1 MIVNSPICMLNHH
14 LIKTLPNMKMISTNI
29 LNNQFP
35 HLSMYIP
42 KRYGQSRIDPCPFC
56 KKDATTKNKQQVP
69 VCYAHKASILN
80 DLTCFCGD
88 YLELK
93 DGKFGIYF
101 VCTNCGN
108 INIKKALEMN
118 PELGKE
124 RKTEEKKESKPTIRK
139 TKPKEVTITSDD
151 VDVNYS

>member
-1 MIVNSPICMLNHH
+1 
-14 LIKTLPNMKMISTNI
+14 
-29 LNNQFP
+29 
-35 HLSMYIP
+35 MYIP
-42 KRYGQSRIDPCPFC
+42 KRYGQSKVDSCPFC
-56 KKDATTKNKQQVP
+56 RKDATTKNKQRVP
-69 VCYAHKASILN
+69 VCYAHKANILK

-101 VCTNCGN
+101 NCTNCGN
-108 INIKKALEMN
+108 INIKKALDMN

-124 RKTEEKKESKPTIRK
+124 PKKEKETESTPTINK
-139 TKPKEVTITSDD
+139 NKQNKKEITITSDE

>member
-1 MIVNSPICMLNHH
+1 
-14 LIKTLPNMKMISTNI
+14 
-29 LNNQFP
+29 
-35 HLSMYIP
+35 MYIP
-42 KRYGQSRIDPCPFC
+42 KKYGQSKTDLCPFC
-56 KKDATTKNKQQVP
+56 KKIATTKNKQQVP
-69 VCYAHKASILN
+69 VCYAHKTSILQ

-101 VCTNCGN
+101 NCTNCGN

-124 RKTEEKKESKPTIRK
+124 PKTKEKTINHTKPTIK
-139 TKPKEVTITSDD
+139 TKNKKKKEITITSDE
-151 VDVNYS
+151 VDIYYS

>member
-1 MIVNSPICMLNHH
+1 
-14 LIKTLPNMKMISTNI
+14 
-29 LNNQFP
+29 
-35 HLSMYIP
+35 MYIP
-42 KRYGQSRIDPCPFC
+42 KRYGQSKVDLCPFC
-56 KKDATTKNKQQVP
+56 RKDSTTKNKQQVP
-69 VCYAHKASILN
+69 VCQTHKASILQ

-101 VCTNCGN
+101 NCTNCGN
-108 INIKKALEMN
+108 INIKKALNMN

-124 RKTEEKKESKPTIRK
+124 PKPEEKTESKPPISK
-139 TKPKEVTITSDD
+139 TKQNKKEITITSDE

>member
-1 MIVNSPICMLNHH
+1 
-14 LIKTLPNMKMISTNI
+14 
-29 LNNQFP
+29 
-35 HLSMYIP
+35 MYIP
-42 KRYGQSRIDPCPFC
+42 KRYGQSRIDSCPFC

-118 PELGKE
+118 PELGEEPKTKE
-124 RKTEEKKESKPTIRK
+124 KTISKKETKTKEKKEI
-139 TKPKEVTITSDD
+139 TITSDD
-151 VDVNYS
+151 VDINYS